1 MDRWRVE
8 LGDKDKYL
16 GVVEAEDEDEAVE
29 AAAEKFRVA
38 ASERHQIMVSKAKTK
53 KAKTKSE

>member
-16 GVVEAEDEDEAVE
+16 GIVEAEDEERAVE
-29 AAAEKFRVA
+29 SAAEKFRVP
-38 ASERHQIMVSKAKTK
+38 ASERHKILVSKSETK
-53 KAKTKSE
+53 QE

>member
-16 GVVEAEDEDEAVE
+16 GIVEAEDEDEAVE
-29 AAAEKFRVA
+29 AAAEKFQVS
-38 ASERHQIMVSKAKTK
+38 ASERHKIMVSKSDTK
-53 KAKTKSE
+53 EE

>member
-1 MDRWRVE
+1 MERWRVE

-38 ASERHQIMVSKAKTK
+38 ASERHKIMVSKA
-53 KAKTKSE
+53 APEQNE